1 MGDISRHRDIFL
13 NTRGAL
19 PPELLGRCRLA
30 PSDLTYLELGNYL
43 TDVSQFRDPVA
54 FLFAKRSV
62 WRDSVLP
69 RATGAKNIAQ
79 GVLFGL
85 GAAGMSVLALAG
97 YPKWAAASG
106 LSAGLL
112 PALVTEERLLDWF
125 KDVDDWL
132 DRMLG
137 VPIDRVPAGRRR
149 TDPEY
154 GYVGLF
160 FQYFIEGITHMLF
173 SDTVV
178 ERHAGTWD
186 DVGRLPET
194 ALSDVFAEHFTQ
206 YYPHEHT
213 DQPPYVW
220 DASKRPGKPMYGV
233 SSRQTSLAAPGRG
246 IMRAVDDDYLTYLAE
261 QLTKLEHHWRGIA
274 EADAGARREALVRMG
289 KILHGVEDWYFHS
302 NVVEIMLLRQ
312 FSPAQ
317 RAGEDDEA
325 FARRFVLGA
334 LREDAAFRAESYERQ
349 VGLQRKLYRR
359 LLFPDY
365 LSADNVNTGGV
376 PSRETSQLRLDFV
389 YPAFPS
395 QFDTSNTLL
404 GALEHL
410 EGGLRPGGGGLPSS
424 LPPGFDCLLDKY
436 RATPEGGQLF
446 REKAAA
452 RGLALPADGSMP
464 SIPSDPRGAA
474 RSVLIDVLRDWLP
487 LVLTLLHESERQRI
501 VAKVDPL
508 RWTGPGPAT
517 GTRMSRPGEKNA
529 EEDAQ
534 LKRHR
539 EALRPKRHADGVT
552 ENNYERAIRL
562 FGECGFLSPV
572 GQSALNKAFQVD
584 VVSED
589 IDSETPGTGGFLIKL
604 AVQLQEQ
611 RDLSRA
617 VTARLNA
624 QRSIFDARTD
634 ASPRWVPRGKSAA
647 VGEVVGSHSLMSKD
661 TPQSLPLFEE
671 TRTLASLASQTVL
684 HVFLLEVSTPEAAT
698 GLDWQKLLQH
708 LIRYPDN
715 PGGWEAQAL
724 AMFRRD
730 GRIPTFADIPEFA
743 RLQESVRA
751 HRQAVERRRAG
762 TKAADLESAYAKL
775 EKDVAKYKKL

>member
-13 NTRGAL
+13 NTRDAL
-19 PPELLGRCRLA
+19 PPELLSRCRLSKA
-30 PSDLTYLELGNYL
+30 DLTYLELGNYL

-62 WRDSVLP
+62 WRDSILP
-69 RATGAKNIAQ
+69 KATGTKSLLQ
-79 GVLFGL
+79 GLSLGL
-85 GAAGMSVLALAG
+85 GALSMSVLALAG
-97 YPKWAAASG
+97 YPKWALASG
-106 LSAGLL
+106 LTGGLL
-112 PALVTEERLLDWF
+112 PNLVTEERLLDWF

-137 VPIDRVPAGRRR
+137 APIDRVSPGRRR

-154 GYVGLF
+154 GYLGLF

-173 SDTVV
+173 SEAVV
-178 ERHAGTWD
+178 EKVPGAWAE
-186 DVGRLPET
+186 VGRLPPV
-194 ALSDVFAEHFTQ
+194 AVSAVFAGHFTQ

-220 DASKRPGKPMYGV
+220 DASTRPGKPMYGV
-233 SSRQTSLAAPGRG
+233 STRQTTLASPDRG
-246 IMRAVDDDYLTYLAE
+246 IMRAVDDDYLTYLSE
-261 QLTKLEHHWRGIA
+261 QLITLEHHWRGIA
-274 EADAGARREALVRMG
+274 QADAEARRTALVRVG
-289 KILHGVEDWYFHS
+289 KVLHGVEDWYFHS

-312 FSPAQ
+312 FAPAQ
-317 RAGEDDEA
+317 RTGEADEA

-334 LREDAAFRAESYERQ
+334 LQNDPAFLRESFERR

-365 LSADNVNTGGV
+365 LPADDVNTGGV
-376 PSRETSQLRLDFV
+376 PSRKTSRLRLDFV

-410 EGGLRPGGGGLPSS
+410 EGSLSPGGGGLPSS
-424 LPPGFDCLLDKY
+424 LPPGFGCMLGKL
-436 RATPEGGQLF
+436 RATPEGERLF
-446 REKAAA
+446 RERAAA
-452 RGLALPADGSMP
+452 RGIALPAARRG
-464 SIPSDPRGAA
+464 IPAALPPGATTTLL
-474 RSVLIDVLRDWLP
+474 VDVLREWLP
-487 LVLTLLHESERQRI
+487 LVLTLLSESERQRI

-508 RWTGPGPAT
+508 RWTGPGPAAT
-517 GTRMSRPGEKNA
+517 TRMSRPGETNV
-529 EEDAQ
+529 EEDQQ

-539 EALRPKRHADGVT
+539 DALTAKLHADGIT
-552 ENNYERAIRL
+552 ENNYERAIR
-562 FGECGFLSPV
+562 FFDECGYLSPA
-572 GQSALNKAFQVD
+572 GRAALQKAFQID
-584 VVSED
+584 LTSEF

-624 QRSIFDARTD
+624 DRSIFDSRTD
-634 ASPRWVPRGKSAA
+634 TSPTSVPRGKSAA

-661 TPQSLPLFEE
+661 TPESLPLFEE
-671 TRTLASLASQTVL
+671 ARTLASLASQTVL
-684 HVFLLEVSTPEAAT
+684 HLFLLEVSTPVAET
-698 GLDWQKLLQH
+698 GLDWQKVLQH

-715 PGGWEAQAL
+715 PGGWEAQAVAL
-724 AMFRRD
+724 FRRN
-730 GRIPTFADIPEFA
+730 GRIPAFGDLPEFA
-743 RLQESVRA
+743 RLRESLRA
-751 HRQAVERRRAG
+751 PRAAIERRRSG
-762 TKAADLESAYAKL
+762 TKTADLEAAYATL